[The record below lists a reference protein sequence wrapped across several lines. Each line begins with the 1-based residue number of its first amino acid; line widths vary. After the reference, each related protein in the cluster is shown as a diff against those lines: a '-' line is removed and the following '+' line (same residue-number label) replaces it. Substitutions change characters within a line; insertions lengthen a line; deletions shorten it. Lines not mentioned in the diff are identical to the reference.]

1 MFDVNTRP
9 GRWVEYGLIVITLL
23 SVILVFVESTYGP
36 SNKIYLFDSIEVAL
50 TVLFTLEY
58 VLRVITAQKE
68 EYYPLSFFGV
78 IDLITLLPVYLII
91 IFPGMSVVY
100 SNLFRLM
107 RVLRILRLIKIMRYM
122 NSAGILW
129 QGLVAS
135 YRKLL
140 VFFFIISIIICL
152 FAGAMY
158 IVEGPDNGF
167 PNLPV
172 ALYWS
177 VVTITT
183 VGYGDITPHT
193 PTGRIISSLLILI
206 GYTIVAIPT
215 GVLSAHMTEIVQRR
229 NQEKK
234 RCTQCNYLIEDTLA
248 RYCGSCGYKLK
259 D

>member
-1 MFDVNTRP
+1 MV
-9 GRWVEYGLIVITLL
+9 
-23 SVILVFVESTYGP
+23 LVFVESTYGP
-36 SNKIYLFDSIEVAL
+36 SDEVYLFDLFEVLL
-50 TVLFTLEY
+50 TVLFTIEY
-58 VLRVITAQKE
+58 VLRVIFAKSE
-68 EYYPLSFFGV
+68 GYYPWSFFGMA
-78 IDLITLLPVYLII
+78 DLLTLLPVYLII
-91 IFPGMSVVY
+91 IFPGMSIAY

-122 NSAGILW
+122 NSASILW
-129 QGLVAS
+129 QGLIAS

-140 VFFFIISIIICL
+140 VFFFIISVIICL

-193 PTGRIISSLLILI
+193 SWSNNILDA
-206 GYTIVAIPT
+206 YFNW
-215 GVLSAHMTEIVQRR
+215 L
-229 NQEKK
+229 
-234 RCTQCNYLIEDTLA
+234 Y
-248 RYCGSCGYKLK
+248 YCGHPYWCIKCTH